1 MLRLSSLALALLAL
15 VSSGCAGSPTAS
27 RWPLRALSSD
37 APQLEQ
43 PAFEAPAETSV
54 PSAEAQSEAPRIG
67 APGGSGAGARRVAT
81 ARD

>member
-1 MLRLSSLALALLAL
+1 MFRLSSLVLALLAL
-15 VSSGCAGSPTAS
+15 SDLGCSSQSPAP

-43 PAFEAPAETSV
+43 PAFEAPAEAPGTVSQ
-54 PSAEAQSEAPRIG
+54 PEAPRIG
-67 APGGSGAGARRVAT
+67 APGGSGAGARRVAL

>member
-15 VSSGCAGSPTAS
+15 SGLGCASQSPAPG
-27 RWPLRALSSD
+27 WPVRALSSD
-37 APQLEQ
+37 APQLEP
-43 PAFEAPAETSV
+43 PAFEAPAEAPDTT
-54 PSAEAQSEAPRIG
+54 AQPEAPRIG

>member
-1 MLRLSSLALALLAL
+1 MLRLSPLALGLLAL
-15 VSSGCAGSPTAS
+15 FGMGCASQSPAP

-43 PAFEAPAETSV
+43 PAFEAPPQAPDTV
-54 PSAEAQSEAPRIG
+54 AQPEAPRIG
-67 APGGSGAGARRVAT
+67 APGGSGAGARRVAI